1 MSKGKKGKKGRNKRG
16 QTEDSYGLQ
25 AIILADS
32 YDLKR
37 FRPITHAIPKMLIPL
52 AGCPMINYS
61 IDLLINSNVNEIFI
75 ICSSHSQQLEDYINA
90 SQWKNPRWFPK
101 LSIHIVRIDGCESV
115 GAALRHMHTLNYI
128 QSKIF
133 ILCRGDCVANISLK
147 NIINKHKQRYKEST
161 NTLMTCLFKKASHKQ
176 RATYVI
182 SFILALIL
190 ILILVPIFQIIGK

>member
-1 MSKGKKGKKGRNKRG
+1 MSKSKKGRGKGGRNKRG

-32 YDLKR
+32 YIHKR
-37 FRPITHAIPKMLIPL
+37 FRPITQSIPKMLIPL

-90 SQWKNPRWFPK
+90 SQWKNAHLFPK
-101 LSIHIVRIDGCESV
+101 LQIHIIRIDDCESV
-115 GAALRHMHTLNYI
+115 GAALRHMHTLNFI
-128 QSKIF
+128 QSKVF
-133 ILCRGDCVANISLK
+133 ILCRGDCVANISLT

-161 NTLMTCLFKKASHKQ
+161 NTLMTCLFKNASHKQ
-176 RATYVI
+176 RATYVYYI
-182 SFILALIL
+182 
-190 ILILVPIFQIIGK
+190 